1 MKINKETVMQY
12 RIKHPNCLYCQHL
25 AKDRYI
31 LYYCNAK
38 KKSFLLGNRIKAKRC
53 SLYAPQENDLDI
65 ATLAFDLAVEEG
77 VVKLDI

>member
-38 KKSFLLGNRIKAKRC
+38 KKSFLLGNRIKAKKC
-53 SLYAPQENDLDI
+53 SLYVPQENDLDI
-65 ATLAFDLAVEEG
+65 AVPAFERAIKEGAVR
-77 VVKLDI
+77 LDI